1 MTSQEVLSMIA
12 SIASLVLA
20 ILAIWLSIVFYKM
33 ATASSER
40 TTDAARGIAANVD
53 RLEKLFDRL
62 YADTFGIMK
71 DTVSD
76 MRRHICPGQHQA
88 AEVRVEAERLA
99 DQRISEIRRELVD
112 EVKTLV
118 ERQAGSDK
126 RLLNNLT
133 QDFSAVVERAI
144 QQSRNVDV
152 QARKQTLRDKVLTR
166 LREVLERKTSVTAGD
181 FVVDPVISPLGGL
194 AVIEELERMKA
205 EGLIDYPEQF
215 ILRTSVLK
223 ISSPRGGA

>member
-1 MTSQEVLSMIA
+1 MIA

-76 MRRHICPGQHQA
+76 MRRHIWPEQHQA
-88 AEVRVEAERLA
+88 GDVRVEAERLA

-152 QARKQTLRDKVLTR
+152 QAREQTLRDKVLTR